1 MSELEDL
8 IMWINLTKVESLRI
22 ECTKED
28 GNISI
33 PDHIKIQLFEVLR
46 YAKSILSLYHIGTA
60 AYKNWLV
67 ILLDVLYLEVFNI
80 RCKGDQKES
89 KFKYLLSQIDF
100 IFPRIDS
107 CPFLYI
113 G

>member
-1 MSELEDL
+1 MSELDDL

-22 ECTKED
+22 ECTKEN
-28 GNISI
+28 GNIDISNQT
-33 PDHIKIQLFEVLR
+33 KIQLLEVLR
-46 YAKSILSLYHIGTA
+46 YAKSILALYNMGT
-60 AYKNWLV
+60 AYKNWLI

-80 RCKGDQKES
+80 RCKGDQKEC
-89 KFKYLLSQIDF
+89 KFKYLLSQLDF
-100 IFPRIDS
+100 LFPRIGS

>member
-1 MSELEDL
+1 MGELDYL
-8 IMWINLTKVESLRI
+8 TMWINLTKIESLRI

-28 GNISI
+28 GSINIS
-33 PDHIKIQLFEVLR
+33 DEIKVQLLEVLR
-46 YAKSILSLYHIGTA
+46 YAKKILALYHMGA
-60 AYKNWLV
+60 AYNNWLI

-80 RCKGDQKES
+80 RCKGDQKEC
-89 KFKYLLSQIDF
+89 KFKYLLSQLDF
-100 IFPRIDS
+100 LFPRIDS

>member
-1 MSELEDL
+1 MSELDHL
-8 IMWINLTKVESLRI
+8 IMWISLTKIESLRI

-28 GNISI
+28 GSINIS
-33 PDHIKIQLFEVLR
+33 DEIKVQLIEVLR
-46 YAKSILSLYHIGTA
+46 YAKKILALYHMGA
-60 AYKNWLV
+60 AYNNWLI

-80 RCKGDQKES
+80 RCKGDQKEC
-89 KFKYLLSQIDF
+89 KFKYLLSQLDF
-100 IFPRIDS
+100 LFPRIDS

>member
-1 MSELEDL
+1 MSELDDL
-8 IMWINLTKVESLRI
+8 IMWINLTRIESLHI
-22 ECTKED
+22 ACTKED
-28 GNISI
+28 GSISI
-33 PDHIKIQLFEVLR
+33 PDQTKVQLFEVLR
-46 YAKSILSLYHIGTA
+46 YAKSILALYHMGT

-80 RCKGDQKES
+80 RCKGDQKEC
-89 KFKYLLSQIDF
+89 KFKYLLSQLDF
-100 IFPRIDS
+100 LFPRIDS

>member
-1 MSELEDL
+1 MSELDDL
-8 IMWINLTKVESLRI
+8 ITWISLTKIESLRI

-28 GNISI
+28 GSINI
-33 PDHIKIQLFEVLR
+33 PDQTKVQLFEVLR
-46 YAKSILSLYHIGTA
+46 YAKSILALYDMGA

-80 RCKGDQKES
+80 RCKGDQKEC
-89 KFKYLLSQIDF
+89 KFKYLISQLDF
-100 IFPRIDS
+100 LFPRIDS

>member
-1 MSELEDL
+1 MSELDDL

-22 ECTKED
+22 ECTKEN
-28 GNISI
+28 GNIDISNQT
-33 PDHIKIQLFEVLR
+33 KIQLFEVLR
-46 YAKSILSLYHIGTA
+46 YAKSILALYHMGV

-80 RCKGDQKES
+80 KCKGDQKEC
-89 KFKYLLSQIDF
+89 KFKYLLSQLDF
-100 IFPRIDS
+100 LLRTYVRTYV
-107 CPFLYI
+107 LYI